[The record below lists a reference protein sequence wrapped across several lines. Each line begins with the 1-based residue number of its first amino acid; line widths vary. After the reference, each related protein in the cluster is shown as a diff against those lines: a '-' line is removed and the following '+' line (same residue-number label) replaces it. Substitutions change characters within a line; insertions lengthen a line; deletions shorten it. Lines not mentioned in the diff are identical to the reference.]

1 MQRGG
6 SRAARRWALAIV
18 LGATALV
25 AAGCSSETR
34 VAVDQ
39 EQQTGIAV
47 SGTGR
52 VTVVPDIALV
62 NLGVEV
68 TRSSIAD
75 ARSAAAT
82 AMDAVRASLQR
93 NGIDDKDIATLY
105 FSIQPQYGSPDPLT
119 RDGVP
124 RITGYSVV
132 NQLSVKVRRIDDISK
147 VVDSAVTAGGDAAR
161 VQSVSFTVDQPEE
174 FQAEAREKAVADARA
189 RAEQLAKLAGVS
201 LGRARAVSE
210 TSGATPLDFK
220 FAAPSTGAGET
231 PFSPGQTE
239 VTLSVNVVYDIE

>member
-1 MQRGG
+1 MRRSGG
-6 SRAARRWALAIV
+6 WVMAAV
-18 LGATALV
+18 LGAVAL
-25 AAGCSSETR
+25 ATAGCSSETR
-34 VAVDQ
+34 VSVDQ

-68 TRSSIAD
+68 TRSSVAD

-82 AMDAVRASLQR
+82 AMDAVRASLKR
-93 NGIDDKDIATLY
+93 NGIDDKDVATLY

-119 RDGVP
+119 RDGTP

-132 NQLSVKVRRIDDISK
+132 NQLSVKVRRIDDVSK

-161 VQSVSFTVDQPEE
+161 VQSVSFTVDKPET
-174 FQAEAREKAVADARA
+174 FQADAREKAVADARA

-210 TSGATPLDFK
+210 TSGVSPVDLK
-220 FAAPSTGAGET
+220 FAVPSTGAGET

-239 VTLSVNVVYDIE
+239 VSLSVNVVYDIE